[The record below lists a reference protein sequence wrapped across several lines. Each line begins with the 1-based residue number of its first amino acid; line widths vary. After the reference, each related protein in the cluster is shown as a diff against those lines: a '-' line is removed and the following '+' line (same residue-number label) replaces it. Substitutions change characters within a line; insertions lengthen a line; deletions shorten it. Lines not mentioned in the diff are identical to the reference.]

1 MSQSF
6 AKKNSFTAVQ
16 LNNMCKFYSDIITLT
31 GGAGDK
37 TVNLPFDWTGGTL
50 EIEISTSTSVYE
62 GGATYF
68 IYKTT
73 YDALTSAG
81 YTSNQISA
89 AINSSGILTALTK
102 STNTSGMPKSA
113 TTTSFTLDD
122 DGTTVYVKYRVW
134 APYTATIQMDGSN
147 IILSGSGAPATT
159 PQFIGQSYLD
169 TTAKREYRAYG
180 TSSSADW
187 LKVPVYYSG
196 TTTITN
202 ADVTITLPW
211 DWSGGTVEIHK
222 NTTEAYYF
230 GNSDSIIRTSYISLT
245 SATYTGDHLLYT
257 GPINTVN
264 VLPKSTDNNGSPK
277 SATSTS
283 FTLDNNGVTTYIK
296 YFVWA

>member
-1 MSQSF
+1 MTQGF

-147 IILSGSGAPATT
+147 IVLSGSGIPTST
-159 PQFIGQSYLD
+159 PEFVGQQYID
-169 TTAKREYRAYG
+169 ITAKREYRAYG

-187 LKVPVYYSG
+187 LKQPKMLAMVNFNG
-196 TTTITN
+196 TTAPPTIN
-202 ADVTITLPW
+202 SSYNVSSVTKTAGAGRYIINFTSTLP
-211 DWSGGTVEIHK
+211 TA
-222 NTTEAYYF
+222 N
-230 GNSDSIIRTSYISLT
+230 YIVS
-245 SATYTGDHLLYT
+245 
-257 GPINTVN
+257 V
-264 VLPKSTDNNGSPK
+264 NGSPVYGVDN
-277 SATSTS
+277 SVININDDGPGGPIAPTTSS
-283 FTLDNNGVTTYIK
+283 FAISVVRMHNGTNVDIK
-296 YFVWA
+296 YVHITIWEA